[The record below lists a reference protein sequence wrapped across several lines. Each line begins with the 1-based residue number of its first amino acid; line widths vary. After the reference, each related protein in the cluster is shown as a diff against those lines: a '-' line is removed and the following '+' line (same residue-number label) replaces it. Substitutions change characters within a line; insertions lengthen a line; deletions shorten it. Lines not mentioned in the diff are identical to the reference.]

1 MVNYQNG
8 KIYFIEPICE
18 HEENEIYIGSTT
30 KQYLSQRM
38 ESHRSSYKQWRKN
51 KVINLRFVTS
61 YILFEKYGL
70 ENCQIVLLETCPVDT
85 KEELFLRERHFIKTT
100 KCINKISP
108 IHTKEDKKNSGKKYR
123 DSHLEKIRE
132 HKNKKTKCPCGG
144 SYTHCHQARH
154 FKTKKHQS
162 NILNNPVDPE
172 IAIDV

>member
-18 HEENEIYIGSTT
+18 HEENERYIGSTT

-70 ENCQIVLLETCPVDT
+70 ENCQIV
-85 KEELFLRERHFIKTT
+85 
-100 KCINKISP
+100 CI
-108 IHTKEDKKNSGKKYR
+108 
-123 DSHLEKIRE
+123 IR
-132 HKNKKTKCPCGG
+132 NL
-144 SYTHCHQARH
+144 S
-154 FKTKKHQS
+154 S
-162 NILNNPVDPE
+162 
-172 IAIDV
+172 